1 MWYGLVGNMRNVL
14 SRFSFRVRMGIV
26 VVGVALACGL
36 AELGIYLTHGLSWLD
51 LIILFPASVVIGV
64 HYFYVQRY
72 ELSFR
77 TRFIAVI
84 VAVAVVLGGFGLI
97 GLVASYP

>member
-1 MWYGLVGNMRNVL
+1 M
-14 SRFSFRVRMGIV
+14 SIV

-36 AELGIYLTHGLSWLD
+36 AELFVCLTHGLSWLD

-64 HYFYVQRY
+64 HYFYLQRY

-77 TRFIAVI
+77 TRFMAAIVAIAVI
-84 VAVAVVLGGFGLI
+84 LGGFGAI
-97 GLVASYP
+97 ASFASYLR

>member
-1 MWYGLVGNMRNVL
+1 
-14 SRFSFRVRMGIV
+14 MGIV
-26 VVGVALACGL
+26 VSFVALACAL

-84 VAVAVVLGGFGLI
+84 VAVAVILGGFGLI

>member
-1 MWYGLVGNMRNVL
+1 MI
-14 SRFSFRVRMGIV
+14 FV
-26 VVGVALACGL
+26 VSLVALACAL
-36 AELGIYLTHGLSWLD
+36 AEIGIYLTHGLSWLD

-77 TRFIAVI
+77 TRFVAVI
-84 VAVAVVLGGFGLI
+84 VAVAVILGGFGLI